1 MWFSTGY
8 YIFYVV
14 TVGGTDKLQDVK
26 INEFKLQFIN
36 FIQLVRCWELRVKT
50 YNNIFIIDIF

>member
-1 MWFSTGY
+1 MLYILKGY

-26 INEFKLQFIN
+26 INEFRLQFIN
-36 FIQLVRCWELRVKT
+36 LIQVVRSWELRVKT
-50 YNNIFIIDIF
+50 YNNLF